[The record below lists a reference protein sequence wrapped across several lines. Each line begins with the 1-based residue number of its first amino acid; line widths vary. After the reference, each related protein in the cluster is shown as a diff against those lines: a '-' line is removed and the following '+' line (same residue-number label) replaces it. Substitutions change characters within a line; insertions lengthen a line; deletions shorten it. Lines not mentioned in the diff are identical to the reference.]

1 MANNKQQETYDP
13 NMHSR
18 QIILHLSVL
27 VWITLFAI
35 GCQKRIRTSP
45 PNAEVVTE
53 AEQSTVQLDE
63 KGPGADLPNALN
75 SAKAAALYVSSLP
88 IVDNLWILREIGLHS
103 SLYKASYERRLGDA
117 SRGFLLCWPMN
128 ADIGALAIDLDEFR
142 LRVLAEL
149 SELGPPIE
157 WAISSYDATGAIDG
171 FHGARKAPTHLCFRI
186 IERIDDQATV
196 LAEINSQTP
205 RARSVRQLV
214 SCTFDGEQWRVKP
227 LGLRTGW

>member
-1 MANNKQQETYDP
+1 MRNKQQKIYDP

-35 GCQKRIRTSP
+35 GCQKRVRTSSP
-45 PNAEVVTE
+45 SAVVVTE
-53 AEQSTVQLDE
+53 AEQSPVQLDE
-63 KGPGADLPNALN
+63 KGPGADLPNELN
-75 SAKAAALYVSSLP
+75 SAKAAALYVSNLP
-88 IVDNLWILREIGLHS
+88 TVDNLWIRREIGLHS
-103 SLYKASYERRLGDA
+103 SLYRASYEWRLGDS
-117 SRGFLLCWPMN
+117 SRGFLLGRPKN

-157 WAISSYDATGAIDG
+157 WAISSYDATGAVDG
-171 FHGARKAPTHLCFRI
+171 FHGARKAPTHLSFRI
-186 IERIDDQATV
+186 IKRIDDQATV
-196 LAEINSQTP
+196 LAEISSQTP
-205 RARSVRQLV
+205 RARSVRQQV

-227 LGLRTGW
+227 VGLRTVW